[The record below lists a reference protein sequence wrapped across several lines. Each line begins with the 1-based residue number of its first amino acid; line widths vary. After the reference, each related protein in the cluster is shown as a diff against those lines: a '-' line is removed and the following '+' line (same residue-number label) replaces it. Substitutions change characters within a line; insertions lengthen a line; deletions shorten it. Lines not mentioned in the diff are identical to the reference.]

1 MTIIYIYNSFNQNIP
16 INATDMK
23 KHKKQKTEIKRANN
37 LQKKIEK
44 HRKKVQ
50 KIKKE
55 RRKKKMKDLFSLFL
69 LLLILMLHP
78 LVTYNV
84 TKILCYYYGMPAKGT
99 IAGDYYMYIRRRN
112 RLVGRYYEFS
122 HNGKCYTGE
131 KYSLKEQV
139 GDTVDIV
146 YIKCCPYLNVA
157 MGTYSDKAQMK
168 IIQRN
173 KEQDLIK

>member
-1 MTIIYIYNSFNQNIP
+1 
-16 INATDMK
+16 MK

-55 RRKKKMKDLFSLFL
+55 RRKNKMKDLFSLFL

-99 IAGDYYMYIRRRN
+99 IAGDYYMYLRRRN

-157 MGTYSDKAQMK
+157 MGTYSDKAKKK

>member
-1 MTIIYIYNSFNQNIP
+1 
-16 INATDMK
+16 
-23 KHKKQKTEIKRANN
+23 
-37 LQKKIEK
+37 
-44 HRKKVQ
+44 
-50 KIKKE
+50 
-55 RRKKKMKDLFSLFL
+55 
-69 LLLILMLHP
+69 MLHP

-112 RLVGRYYEFS
+112 RLVGRSYEFS

-146 YIKCCPYLNVA
+146 YTCW
-157 MGTYSDKAQMK
+157 
-168 IIQRN
+168 RN
-173 KEQDLIK
+173 